1 MDRRWLRIAHRG
13 ASGSAPEHT
22 PAAFRRAL
30 ETGVDMIELD
40 VQLSRDGELVVIHD
54 FHLERTTNGSGAVQ
68 DQDWAALKQLDA
80 GTWFSQEYAGQRVLT
95 LDDVV
100 DLVGDR
106 ARLNVEI
113 KAAGDLRESLPD
125 KVVRLLA
132 DRDLL
137 GTTIVSSF
145 DEDVLRAARV
155 QSESLAIG
163 VLTHQPDLIPA
174 WAVARELRAV
184 SIHPYWAFVTPEII
198 ERSHDNGIDVIVWTV
213 NEVDAMEALI
223 AQGVDGIISDYPE
236 RFSLVGTTSAG

>member
-1 MDRRWLRIAHRG
+1 
-13 ASGSAPEHT
+13 
-22 PAAFRRAL
+22 
-30 ETGVDMIELD
+30 MIELD